1 MDLFEYRNVIFDKEK
16 FSKVEDSIRKK
27 HYFMLLRFFS
37 IRYPVEASQLSQVP
51 YNIGTKVIHSVLSR
65 SYTGRLPAWV
75 YTKGNTSK
83 EDKKDPLSSISKE
96 AKDLYAQKIE
106 ADTKDIILLYSSPTE
121 EDIRKLKNIQSYLD
135 K

>member
-16 FSKVEDSIRKK
+16 FSKVEDSEKKK

-37 IRYPVEASQLSQVP
+37 IKYPVEASQLSLVP
-51 YNIGTKVIHSVLSR
+51 YNIGTKIIHSVLSR

-75 YTKGNTSK
+75 FTKGNSSK

-96 AKDLYAQKIE
+96 AKDIYAQKLE
-106 ADTKDIILLYSSPTE
+106 LDTKDTHFLLSSPTD
-121 EDIRKLKNIQSYLD
+121 EDIRKIKNIQSYLD